1 MTTASKGTRTFEK
14 KAEREQ
20 ERLLAQHVE
29 LALFVSGI
37 TPKSIRA
44 IETLKELCEKYLASR
59 YTLKVIDI
67 YREPKLAK
75 ENDVVAVPTLIRLQ
89 PGPRKMFIGDLS
101 DSAPILKAIGIRKGL
116 K

>member
-1 MTTASKGTRTFEK
+1 MATSKSVEKFEK
-14 KAEREQ
+14 RSAREQ
-20 ERLLAQHVE
+20 ARLKSQRVE
-29 LALFVSGI
+29 LQLFVSGI

-44 IETLKELCEKYLASR
+44 IETLKEICETYLAHR
-59 YTLKVIDI
+59 YSLKIIDI
-67 YREPKLAK
+67 YREPNLAK

-101 DSAPILKAIGIRKGL
+101 DATPILKAIGIRKGI